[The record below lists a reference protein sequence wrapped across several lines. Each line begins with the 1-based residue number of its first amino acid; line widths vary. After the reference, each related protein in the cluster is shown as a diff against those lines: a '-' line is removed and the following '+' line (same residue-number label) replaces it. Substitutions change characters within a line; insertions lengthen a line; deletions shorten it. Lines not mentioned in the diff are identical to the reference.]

1 MEKIIIINK
10 TNGFYSEALNY
21 KFKIEFEVIN
31 FYLNENLDKSE
42 KNIIKEINNLI
53 YRHKINYLVAE
64 GDYLSLIN
72 YNFISKINCNK
83 KILFLTDDYDMH
95 EINFISAKAF
105 NFIFTACPISNYRY
119 LEKGFD
125 SYFVPLEANKNL
137 IKKIDKNKK
146 YDISFFGAKKST
158 RDEYLKYLAEN
169 NINVNLMGYNNP
181 PDYNWDNLSKFIS
194 QSKIVLNFSNTGNK
208 NKFYSHPTIPHN
220 FFSFKGRPIMVGLC
234 DTLCLSEF
242 SPANQI
248 LFDQD
253 LPSFNNKEELL
264 KLCKF
269 FLNNEDQYKQKKDI
283 FVRKCFEYED
293 HEYFKDILQTIIKKI
308 VHKNDMTYSMP
319 YWYIRVFFNQKIRN
333 ISKRSNLLVYVK
345 EICEALLLDSN
356 KNKLFQIP
364 IILENL
370 IKFPFIIIKILINKF
385 KS

>member
-1 MEKIIIINK
+1 
-10 TNGFYSEALNY
+10 
-21 KFKIEFEVIN
+21 
-31 FYLNENLDKSE
+31 
-42 KNIIKEINNLI
+42 
-53 YRHKINYLVAE
+53 
-64 GDYLSLIN
+64 
-72 YNFISKINCNK
+72 
-83 KILFLTDDYDMH
+83 
-95 EINFISAKAF
+95 
-105 NFIFTACPISNYRY
+105 
-119 LEKGFD
+119 
-125 SYFVPLEANKNL
+125 
-137 IKKIDKNKK
+137 
-146 YDISFFGAKKST
+146 
-158 RDEYLKYLAEN
+158 
-169 NINVNLMGYNNP
+169 
-181 PDYNWDNLSKFIS
+181 
-194 QSKIVLNFSNTGNK
+194 
-208 NKFYSHPTIPHN
+208 
-220 FFSFKGRPIMVGLC
+220 MVGLC

-345 EICEALLLDSN
+345 EICEALLPDSN